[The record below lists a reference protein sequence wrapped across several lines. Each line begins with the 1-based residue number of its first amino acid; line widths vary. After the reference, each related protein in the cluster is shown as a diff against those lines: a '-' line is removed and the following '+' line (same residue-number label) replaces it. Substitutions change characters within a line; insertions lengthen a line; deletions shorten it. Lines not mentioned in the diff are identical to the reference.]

1 MTASMAVTK
10 AGTPDSI
17 VNRIIDQPGF
27 SGLIFSLNLIDK
39 MTIFTGMQYV
49 PFPEYCHFVM
59 TEKAADFISLY
70 KSLFILS

>member
-59 TEKAADFISLY
+59 ADNCILKSGRLY
-70 KSLFILS
+70 FFV

>member
-10 AGTPDSI
+10 VGTPDSI

-39 MTIFTGMQYV
+39 MTILTGTHYV

-59 TEKAADFISLY
+59 TDIVFLKSGRLY
-70 KSLFILS
+70 FFV

>member
-10 AGTPDSI
+10 VGTPDSI

-39 MTIFTGMQYV
+39 MTIFTGIQYV

-59 TEKAADFISLY
+59 TDIVFL
-70 KSLFILS
+70 KSGRFYFFV